1 MTRTAV
7 PATVLPFRQQP
18 SGPAQVARRGQPTVP
33 QQVAELERHRLAR
46 ELHDGAIQEVL
57 AAGLAIDL
65 CLADAPPG
73 SPMHASLEDARRLTA
88 TAVRRLRSSL
98 QNLRDGATAPD
109 EELPD
114 MLRRLKA
121 QHPVRRLDV
130 SVEVTGP
137 PVPLAATVSRT
148 LFQMAS
154 ECVFNAAVH
163 GRARRAVIRLSYGR
177 GMVALCVADDGSGN
191 PKTLRKIIRGEVP
204 GTGGGYHLGL
214 ADIAAR
220 AEEMG
225 WSLRADRSDLGG
237 IAIWVSLPTPRPR
250 LRTRRD
256 PWMRSGLPSST
267 ITRSSARAC
276 GP

>member
-1 MTRTAV
+1 MTGTAV
-7 PATVLPFRQQP
+7 PAHTQPFRTP
-18 SGPAQVARRGQPTVP
+18 SSVPAQAARRRQPAVKRIL
-33 QQVAELERHRLAR
+33 AEHERHRLAR

-65 CLADAPPG
+65 CLAEAPVG
-73 SPMHASLEDARRLTA
+73 SSMHGSLEHARRLTA
-88 TAVRRLRSSL
+88 TAVRNLRSSL
-98 QNLRDGATAPD
+98 QNLREGATAPD

-130 SVEVTGP
+130 SVEVTGT
-137 PVPLAATVSRT
+137 PVPLAAAARA

-163 GRARRAVIRLSYGR
+163 GRARHAVIRLSYGR
-177 GMVALCVADDGSGN
+177 GVIALCVADDGSGN

-204 GTGGGYHLGL
+204 GTGLGYHLGL
-214 ADIAAR
+214 TDIAAR

-237 IAIWVSLPTPRPR
+237 IAIRVSLPTP
-250 LRTRRD
+250 
-256 PWMRSGLPSST
+256 
-267 ITRSSARAC
+267 
-276 GP
+276 GPGYRQGETHE

>member
-7 PATVLPFRQQP
+7 RAQADRRRQPA
-18 SGPAQVARRGQPTVP
+18 A
-33 QQVAELERHRLAR
+33 QQVLAEHEQHRLAS

-65 CLADAPPG
+65 CLADVPAG
-73 SPMHASLEDARRLTA
+73 SPLHASLEDAKRLTA
-88 TAVRRLRSSL
+88 TAVRRLRSTLQSL
-98 QNLRDGATAPD
+98 REGTTADD

-121 QHPVRRLDV
+121 QHPVRRLEV
-130 SVEVTGP
+130 SVEVTGT
-137 PVPLAATVSRT
+137 PVPLAAAVSRS
-148 LFQMAS
+148 LCQMAS
-154 ECVFNAAVH
+154 ESVFNAVVH
-163 GRARRAVIRLSYGR
+163 GHAHRAVIRLSYGR
-177 GMVALCVADDGSGN
+177 GVIALCVADDGSGN

-204 GTGGGYHLGL
+204 GTGLGYHLGL

-237 IAIWVSLPTPRPR
+237 IAIRVSLPTPRLP
-250 LRTRRD
+250 TRRD
-256 PWMRSGLPSST
+256 P
-267 ITRSSARAC
+267 
-276 GP
+276 

>member
-1 MTRTAV
+1 MTHTAV
-7 PATVLPFRQQP
+7 PAHARSLRTQP
-18 SGPAQVARRGQPTVP
+18 SVPAQAARRHPPAV
-33 QQVAELERHRLAR
+33 QQMLAEDERHRLAR
-46 ELHDGAIQEVL
+46 DLHDGAIQEVL

-65 CLADAPPG
+65 CLADAPAG
-73 SPMHASLEDARRLTA
+73 SPMHASLEHARRLTA

-98 QNLRDGATAPD
+98 QNLREGGTAPD

-121 QHPVRRLDV
+121 QHPAGTLDV
-130 SVEVTGP
+130 SVEITGA
-137 PVPLAATVSRT
+137 PVPLAAAVSRS

-163 GRARRAVIRLSYGR
+163 GRARRVVIRLSYGR
-177 GMVALCVADDGSGN
+177 GVIALCVVDDGSGN

-214 ADIAAR
+214 TDIAAR

-237 IAIWVSLPTPRPR
+237 IAIRMSLPVPAPGYRQGETH
-250 LRTRRD
+250 
-256 PWMRSGLPSST
+256 G
-267 ITRSSARAC
+267 
-276 GP
+276 